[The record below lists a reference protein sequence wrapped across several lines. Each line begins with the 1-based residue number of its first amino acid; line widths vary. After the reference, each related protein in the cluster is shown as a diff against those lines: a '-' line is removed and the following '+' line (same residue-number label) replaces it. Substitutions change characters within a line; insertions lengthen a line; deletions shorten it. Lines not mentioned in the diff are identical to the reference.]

1 MLRIGIQLDFAGEY
15 GRGVLRGV
23 MQYANLKGDWE
34 FIMPPMY
41 RLGAKQTIEPG
52 SADGVVAM
60 VHHPKS
66 VVTFQQ
72 NKIPVVN
79 TALTL
84 PEEELRRLRLPT
96 VLPDDSAVGR
106 LACEYLWNRGF
117 RQFGFCG
124 HPRAAWSLR
133 RRDAFVAAC
142 RERNC
147 SCDVVSVADEVPKS
161 WIASLPRPAAI
172 LSANDRYAWHAIDM
186 CRELKIAVPEQIAV
200 LGVDNDALL
209 AEMVRPT
216 LSSIV
221 LPAAKIGFEAGRMLD
236 HLMAGKAVTFEPMFL
251 APEGVV
257 TRHSTDVLN
266 IEDEVV
272 ADAVRFIRES
282 AAHAVSVQDVL
293 NHALISRRNLERRFR
308 RVLNRSLLD
317 EIRRVHVERAADL
330 LRETDIDMPSIAE
343 QCGFSSPIR
352 FSTVFKELMNVAP
365 SVYRRQHRPGA
376 QKETLNAER

>member
-41 RLGAKQTIEPG
+41 RLGSRQTIERG
-52 SADGVVAM
+52 AANGVVAM
-60 VHHPKS
+60 VHHAK
-66 VVTFQQ
+66 TARHFQE
-72 NKIPVVN
+72 NKIPMVN

-84 PEEELRRLRLPT
+84 PEEELRRLGVPT
-96 VLPDDSAVGR
+96 VLPDDSAVGK
-106 LACEYLWNRGF
+106 LGCEYLWNKGF

-133 RRDAFVAAC
+133 RRDAFLAAC
-142 RERNC
+142 QEKKCR
-147 SCDVVSVADEVPKS
+147 CDCIAIADEVPRD
-161 WIASLPRPAAI
+161 WIASLPRPCAI
-172 LSANDRYAWHAIDM
+172 LAANDRYAWHAIDM

-200 LGVDNDALL
+200 LGVDNDVLL

-216 LSSIV
+216 LSSVV
-221 LPAAKIGFEAGRMLD
+221 LPAEKIGYEAGRILD
-236 HLMAGKAVTFEPMFL
+236 HLMAGKPVSIDPILL
-251 APEGVV
+251 APEGVE

-272 ADAVRFIRES
+272 ADAVQFIRERAS
-282 AAHAVSVQDVL
+282 HQVSVQDVL
-293 NHALISRRNLERRFR
+293 NHTLISRRNLERRFR

-317 EIRRVHVERAADL
+317 EIRRVHVERAAEL

-343 QCGFSSPIR
+343 QCGFSSHIR
-352 FSTVFKELMNVAP
+352 FSTVFKELIGLAP
-365 SVYRRQHRPGA
+365 SAYRRQHRPGA
-376 QKETLNAER
+376 QKELPNVER